1 MPIRI
6 DPNKPKNIKFLEFI
20 IGKIKEKEGF
30 ELENAVDIK
39 IQKGIT
45 PFPVFEKTKP
55 SENID
60 TTAYEAMQDA
70 NKDYDQEAENIGK
83 YLCETFGKDIEMMSP
98 MRTNENP
105 LTFTMVVVV
114 NNRHG
119 IYKIAEELK
128 RKKPK
133 NKQSKT
139 QKKDKESKLLTKPLR
154 IAFRGKEIPV
164 RERTIQGDVC
174 KLMLRKPLNTII
186 ELDQIVDKVYGKD
199 VENPK
204 TKLKNIENAFYLIN
218 SKVKKSTGKSIFSY
232 GSKRFIKIA

>member
-1 MPIRI
+1 MAIRV
-6 DPNKPKNIKFLEFI
+6 NAKNQKTKDFLAYI
-20 IGKIKEKEGF
+20 VKTIAEKEDLKQYD
-30 ELENAVDIK
+30 EVKIL
-39 IQKGIT
+39 IQKDKT
-45 PFPVFEKTKP
+45 PFPKFEHYAHNLG
-55 SENID
+55 S
-60 TTAYEAMQDA
+60 
-70 NKDYDQEAENIGK
+70 DYDAIEIQIKSDKNYDEKGSLISEYLNNNFQQGSTFPLSKRKSSKPLIFEIRAVVGNPFEIFKLHAKLKAETSK
-83 YLCETFGKDIEMMSP
+83 K
-98 MRTNENP
+98 NP
-105 LTFTMVVVV
+105 L
-114 NNRHG
+114 
-119 IYKIAEELK
+119 
-128 RKKPK
+128 
-133 NKQSKT
+133 KT

-164 RERTIQGDVC
+164 RERTIQSDVC